1 MNKLGA
7 DFSDKEK
14 QIFANIELI
23 NSTILHGIGMD
34 IVIISTTSSFQEEFW
49 QNRLESTRGQ
59 IINEDAIVLAVHED
73 WYGGAGNGLGTL
85 YAINKAISKAEET
98 FNIDVLAKIQEG
110 ASVGLYHTAGKGT
123 RLAPLPGSE
132 NNNKPGVKLPGLIF
146 INDEAKPITILEA
159 VIKQTSIYAS
169 SRKGRISVFW
179 GDQIFIPC
187 IDVQYTP
194 SHHADILCFLGPMP
208 DENEWNE
215 RDLDKYGLIT
225 VDQNNNAAQV
235 EKISFNTAEKLIK
248 DGILGVEN
256 GVGVSLGSF
265 SISSA
270 MVAALLN
277 EFSVDLVEKNTKL
290 DADPHFWMP
299 MTLDIET
306 YLNIMEEKNESRENA
321 AAHYNRM
328 SGFKKQLL
336 TEHPELGI
344 FGAVDVGIESYWWD
358 YGQVKYY
365 LKNSLKAVDQNHEGE
380 AIRKFYNFHK
390 HIDHSTIGNDV
401 MVDENS
407 FIITSKIKKGSVKNS
422 LLIGVKADEI
432 NVENC
437 VIIKVTVPGI
447 NATGSLLY
455 NITEEQKLDL
465 DKGTVRADSYIP
477 FASHYALTTNIDRDG
492 GEDWNEV
499 LSGNELSYEN
509 LFNLN
514 KEVDISQAEKFS
526 GMEHQR
532 VACVIFE
539 TIW

>member
-1 MNKLGA
+1 
-7 DFSDKEK
+7 
-14 QIFANIELI
+14 
-23 NSTILHGIGMD
+23 
-34 IVIISTTSSFQEEFW
+34 
-49 QNRLESTRGQ
+49 
-59 IINEDAIVLAVHED
+59 
-73 WYGGAGNGLGTL
+73 
-85 YAINKAISKAEET
+85 
-98 FNIDVLAKIQEG
+98 
-110 ASVGLYHTAGKGT
+110 
-123 RLAPLPGSE
+123 
-132 NNNKPGVKLPGLIF
+132 
-146 INDEAKPITILEA
+146 
-159 VIKQTSIYAS
+159 
-169 SRKGRISVFW
+169 
-179 GDQIFIPC
+179 
-187 IDVQYTP
+187 
-194 SHHADILCFLGPMP
+194 
-208 DENEWNE
+208 
-215 RDLDKYGLIT
+215 
-225 VDQNNNAAQV
+225 
-235 EKISFNTAEKLIK
+235 
-248 DGILGVEN
+248 
-256 GVGVSLGSF
+256 
-265 SISSA
+265 
-270 MVAALLN
+270 
-277 EFSVDLVEKNTKL
+277 
-290 DADPHFWMP
+290 
-299 MTLDIET
+299 
-306 YLNIMEEKNESRENA
+306 
-321 AAHYNRM
+321 M